1 MRVRDSRSCGAR
13 PILSYGARLS
23 THDKATTPDVSF
35 GHRINDNGAQ
45 LRRVVLASFIGTTIE
60 WYDFFLYGTAA
71 ALVFNKLF
79 FPTLEPLAGTLS
91 SYGTFAVGFV
101 A

>member
-1 MRVRDSRSCGAR
+1 MRGTSERVTNGGTGA
-13 PILSYGARLS
+13 
-23 THDKATTPDVSF
+23 
-35 GHRINDNGAQ
+35 AQ

-71 ALVFNKLF
+71 ARVFNKLF

-101 A
+101 ARP